1 MLAFN
6 NVFICFF
13 SRLSVAL
20 SVDDGEEINHGS
32 EASNYPSDNMHF
44 PRFSGHKSLTKAEG
58 EDAQPF

>member
-1 MLAFN
+1 M
-6 NVFICFF
+6 
-13 SRLSVAL
+13 AL